1 MNSAGKHTE
10 QQAVPMAAEEKEQ
23 EKLLREKIASLP
35 KEPGVYQFRN
45 DKGRVIYVGKAKN
58 LRSRVRSYFSNPLQQ
73 SGKTQVLV
81 THIRDLEIIITSS
94 EVEALI
100 LENNLI
106 KELKPR
112 YNINLKDDK
121 TYPWLVITAE
131 PFPRIFITRNRTRD
145 RSIWFGPYT
154 EAGQLRTILDLIS
167 SIFPVRSCRHPLT
180 PENIAS
186 KKYKLCLDYHIH
198 KCKGPC
204 EGLQEEGD
212 YLEMIGEIVRLLKG
226 KTAGLRRDLHEKM
239 LTAAE
244 DLRFEEAAEIK
255 LQLDSLKRYS
265 ERQKIVAADGADRDA
280 VAVAIGEDE
289 ACGVVFR
296 IREGKML
303 GSQHFILT
311 NTKGES
317 EATILGRVLETHY
330 LKTADLMPDE
340 VLLPELPEEEAA
352 EALRALGREQQG
364 EGGRQKEMRFTV
376 PQIGEKAHLL
386 DMCRQNARHHLAEY
400 MVQKQKRGEAARE
413 HSGSKALAE
422 ALHLEN
428 TPNRIECFDNSHLQ
442 GTDYVS
448 AMVCFVMG
456 RPLKGGYRKF
466 KLNSFEGSD
475 DYAAMEEAIN
485 RRYGGSLSKE
495 LPLPDLIIVDGG
507 KGQVNTA
514 RKALDALGVSVP
526 VIGLAK
532 RLEEIFIPFT
542 PDPFNLPKTSPALK
556 LLQQLR
562 DESHRFAISYH
573 RTLRRKRTLQTE
585 LTAIEGIGEKTAFTL
600 LERFGSAEGVAAA
613 TLEELAE
620 TAGTMKAETVFN
632 HYHSE

>member
-1 MNSAGKHTE
+1 
-10 QQAVPMAAEEKEQ
+10 MAAEEKEQ

-265 ERQKIVAADGADRDA
+265 ERQKIVAADGQIGTRLLWPSVKTKPA
-280 VAVAIGEDE
+280 VWCSGLERGKCLVHSTSFSPIP
-289 ACGVVFR
+289 
-296 IREGKML
+296 RERAKRQSLAG
-303 GSQHFILT
+303 
-311 NTKGES
+311 
-317 EATILGRVLETHY
+317 Y
-330 LKTADLMPDE
+330 LKPTTS
-340 VLLPELPEEEAA
+340 
-352 EALRALGREQQG
+352 
-364 EGGRQKEMRFTV
+364 K
-376 PQIGEKAHLL
+376 PQTLCPTKSC
-386 DMCRQNARHHLAEY
+386 CRN
-400 MVQKQKRGEAARE
+400 
-413 HSGSKALAE
+413 
-422 ALHLEN
+422 
-428 TPNRIECFDNSHLQ
+428 C
-442 GTDYVS
+442 
-448 AMVCFVMG
+448 
-456 RPLKGGYRKF
+456 
-466 KLNSFEGSD
+466 
-475 DYAAMEEAIN
+475 
-485 RRYGGSLSKE
+485 
-495 LPLPDLIIVDGG
+495 
-507 KGQVNTA
+507 
-514 RKALDALGVSVP
+514 
-526 VIGLAK
+526 
-532 RLEEIFIPFT
+532 
-542 PDPFNLPKTSPALK
+542 
-556 LLQQLR
+556 
-562 DESHRFAISYH
+562 
-573 RTLRRKRTLQTE
+573 RKRRPP
-585 LTAIEGIGEKTAFTL
+585 K
-600 LERFGSAEGVAAA
+600 R
-613 TLEELAE
+613 
-620 TAGTMKAETVFN
+620 
-632 HYHSE
+632 